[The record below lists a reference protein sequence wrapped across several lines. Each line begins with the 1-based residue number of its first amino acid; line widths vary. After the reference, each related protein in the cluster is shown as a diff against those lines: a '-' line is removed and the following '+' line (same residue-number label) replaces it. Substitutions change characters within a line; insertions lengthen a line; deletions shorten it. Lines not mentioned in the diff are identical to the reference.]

1 MGSRIL
7 KGAVALGLGAGVV
20 AAAALPALADTGH
33 WGGPL
38 PQTLYVSNSGSA
50 HAPLGCANAPFSTI
64 GAAVSAATAGATV
77 IVCPGVYT
85 EDVVISKALN
95 LVGENATVDGTG
107 HDNAIQV
114 AASNVSVQGFTATK
128 AIGEGIL
135 VGGDLGTP
143 GTVSNVTIKNNTVTG
158 NDQGNPTGL
167 SLPASGPGSSPYAQC
182 NGVGDEPG
190 DCGEGLHLLSA
201 VDSTVVGNRVVAN
214 TGGIL
219 VTDENG
225 PNHGNLIALNTVSDN
240 LYDCGI
246 TIAGHNIAVAGSIY
260 DNTVF
265 ANQVTN
271 NGVKGQ
277 GGGVLLASAV
287 PGGPYGIG
295 GAVYDNTV
303 IGNTLSG
310 NGLAGVTV
318 HSHAAGQNLSGNVV
332 EFNVIG
338 TNNVD
343 GDPDFFPSVDP
354 STTGVIVASVTP
366 LSITVKDNLIAN
378 NVFGIW
384 TTAPVTTTGA
394 HANLFVHV
402 TTPVFVSP

>member
-1 MGSRIL
+1 
-7 KGAVALGLGAGVV
+7 
-20 AAAALPALADTGH
+20 
-33 WGGPL
+33 
-38 PQTLYVSNSGSA
+38 
-50 HAPLGCANAPFSTI
+50 
-64 GAAVSAATAGATV
+64 VSAAASGATV

-95 LVGENATVDGTG
+95 LVGESATVNATGR
-107 HDNAIQV
+107 DNAIQV
-114 AASNVSVQGFTATK
+114 AASNVSVQGFTATD

-135 VGGDLGTP
+135 VGNDVGTP
-143 GTVSNVTIKNNTVTG
+143 GTVSNVTIRNNTVTG

-167 SLPASGPGSSPYAQC
+167 TLPDSGPGSSSYGQC
-182 NGVGDEPG
+182 NGGAGDVPG
-190 DCGEGLHLLSA
+190 DCGEGLHLVSA
-201 VDSTVVGNRVVAN
+201 VDSTVVGNHVFAN

-225 PNHGNLIALNTVSDN
+225 PNHGNLIELNTVSDN
-240 LYDCGI
+240 SYDCGI
-246 TIAGHNIAVAGSIY
+246 TIAGHNIAAAGGVY

-265 ANQVTN
+265 ANQVTD

-277 GGGVLLASAV
+277 GGGVLMASGV
-287 PGGPYGIG
+287 PGGPYGTG
-295 GAVYDNTV
+295 GAVYDNNV
-303 IGNTLSG
+303 IGNVLSG

-318 HSHAAGQNLSGNVV
+318 HSHAPGQDLNGNVV
-332 EFNVIG
+332 ELNIIG

-343 GDPDFFPSVDP
+343 GDPDFYPSVDP
-354 STTGVIVASVTP
+354 STTGVIVASVAP

-394 HANLFVHV
+394 NANLFVHV